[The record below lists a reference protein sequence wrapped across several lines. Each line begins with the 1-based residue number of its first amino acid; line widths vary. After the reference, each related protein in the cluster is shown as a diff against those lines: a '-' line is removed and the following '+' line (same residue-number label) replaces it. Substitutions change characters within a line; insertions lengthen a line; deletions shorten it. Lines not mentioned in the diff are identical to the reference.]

1 MNQMKPMVE
10 IKGVSKTFGKT
21 IALSEIN
28 LSIDEGQFF
37 ALVGPSGSGKTTL
50 LHILGGFVEPSA
62 GEVRI
67 AGRNVSHLP
76 PAKRPTTSMF
86 QDYALFPHM
95 SVGSNVGFGLLM
107 RKVAKPERLERVA
120 KALDMVGL
128 SGMSTRR
135 VHQLSGGQQQR
146 VALAR
151 ALVVAPKVLLLD
163 EPLGA
168 LDLNLRRQ
176 MQQELLHIQKK
187 IGTTFVHV
195 THDQEE
201 AMSIADI
208 IAVMN
213 NGHLEDV
220 GPPARVYMQPK
231 TRFTATFMGES
242 NIFEGTVSGRSA
254 EGIEVDTP
262 FGRFEV
268 AGKAETGAKVNLC
281 IRPEQILP
289 VADQNPSYVPLGVLQ
304 VEEVSFFGTHRRC
317 LGRHMDSNL
326 PVIVRLPQNKIVGAA
341 EKLSLAAKREDI
353 VLLKQ

>member
-1 MNQMKPMVE
+1 MKPMVE

-21 IALSEIN
+21 TALSEIN

-67 AGRNVSHLP
+67 AGQDVSYLP

-107 RKVAKPERLERVA
+107 RKVPKPERLERVE
-120 KALDMVGL
+120 KALEMVGL
-128 SGMSTRR
+128 SGMGSRR

-187 IGTTFVHV
+187 VGTTFIHV

-201 AMSIADI
+201 AMSIADV

-220 GPPARVYMQPK
+220 GPPARVYMKPR
-231 TRFTATFMGES
+231 TLFTATFMGES
-242 NIFEGTVSGRSA
+242 NLFEGTVSGRSG
-254 EGIEVDTP
+254 ENIEVDTA
-262 FGRFEV
+262 FGRLAV
-268 AGKAETGAKVNLC
+268 AGTAEKGARVNLC
-281 IRPEQILP
+281 IRPEQIIAGEDGP
-289 VADQNPSYVPLGVLQ
+289 QGQVPIGAMQ
-304 VEEVSFFGTHRRC
+304 VSEVSFFGTHHRC
-317 LGRHMDSNL
+317 LGRHVKSNL
-326 PVIVRLPQNKIVGAA
+326 PLTIRLPQNRAA
-341 EKLSLAAKREDI
+341 SAGEKLDLAVKPEDI
-353 VLLKQ
+353 VMLRQ

>member
-1 MNQMKPMVE
+1 MKPMVE
-10 IKGVSKTFGKT
+10 IEGVSKKFGQT
-21 IALSEIN
+21 TALSQIDLTIN
-28 LSIDEGQFF
+28 EGQFF

-50 LHILGGFVEPSA
+50 LHILGGFVQPSS
-62 GEVRI
+62 GQVRI
-67 AGRNVSHLP
+67 AGQDVSYLP
-76 PAKRPTTSMF
+76 PARRPTTSMF

-107 RKVAKPERLERVA
+107 RKVPKPERLDRIA

-128 SGMSTRR
+128 TGMGNRR

-151 ALVVAPKVLLLD
+151 ALVVEPKVLLLD

-187 IGTTFVHV
+187 VGTTFVHV

-201 AMSIADI
+201 AMSIADV

-220 GPPARVYMQPK
+220 GPPARVYMKPK
-231 TRFTATFMGES
+231 TLFTATFMGES
-242 NIFEGTVSGRSA
+242 NMFEGTVAGRA
-254 EGIEVDTP
+254 GERIEVDTA
-262 FGRFEV
+262 FGRLRV
-268 AGKAETGAKVNLC
+268 NGAAEPGAKVDLS
-281 IRPEQILP
+281 IRPEQII
-289 VADQNPSYVPLGVLQ
+289 AAAGDTNDRVPLGVLQ
-304 VEEVSFFGTHRRC
+304 VDEISFFGTHHRC
-317 LGRHMDSNL
+317 LGRHVPSSL
-326 PVIVRLPQNKIVGAA
+326 PMIIRLPQHQTVGVG
-341 EKLSLAAKREDI
+341 EELKLSVQREDI
-353 VLLKQ
+353 VLLTQ

>member
-1 MNQMKPMVE
+1 
-10 IKGVSKTFGKT
+10 
-21 IALSEIN
+21 
-28 LSIDEGQFF
+28 
-37 ALVGPSGSGKTTL
+37 VGPSGSGKTTL

-62 GEVRI
+62 GKVSI
-67 AGRNVSHLP
+67 AGQDVSHLP

-95 SVGSNVGFGLLM
+95 TVGSNVGFGLLM
-107 RKVAKPERLERVA
+107 RKVPKRERLQRIA
-120 KALDMVGL
+120 RALDMVGL
-128 SGMSTRR
+128 SGMSNRR
-135 VHQLSGGQQQR
+135 IHQLSGGQQQR

-187 IGTTFVHV
+187 VGTTFVHV

-213 NGHLEDV
+213 NGRLEDV
-220 GPPARVYMQPK
+220 GPPARVYMKPR

-242 NIFEGTVSGRSA
+242 NMFEGTVLGGSA
-254 EGIEVDTP
+254 EGIEVDTA
-262 FGRFEV
+262 FGRLAV
-268 AGKAETGAKVNLC
+268 AGTAETGSRLSLC
-281 IRPEQILP
+281 IRPEQIL
-289 VADQNPSYVPLGVLQ
+289 AAGGDGCSLMPLGVMQ
-304 VEEVSFFGTHRRC
+304 VEEVSFFGTHHRC
-317 LGRHMDSNL
+317 LGRHLKSNMS
-326 PVIVRLPQNKIVGAA
+326 VITRLPQDRAVKVG
-341 EKLSLAAKREDI
+341 EKLHLAVKREDI
-353 VLLKQ
+353 VMLRL

>member
-1 MNQMKPMVE
+1 MKPMVE
-10 IKGVSKTFGKT
+10 IKGVSKRYGKT
-21 IALSEIN
+21 TALSEIN
-28 LSIDEGQFF
+28 LTIDEGQFF

-50 LHILGGFVEPSA
+50 LHILGGFVEPSS
-62 GEVRI
+62 GQVRI
-67 AGRNVSHLP
+67 AGQDVSYLP
-76 PAKRPTTSMF
+76 PARRPTTSMF

-107 RKVAKPERLERVA
+107 RKVPKPERVDRVA

-128 SGMSTRR
+128 SDMSTRR

-187 IGTTFVHV
+187 VGTTFVHV

-201 AMSIADI
+201 AMSIADV

-213 NGHLEDV
+213 NGHLEDI
-220 GPPARVYMQPK
+220 GPPARVYMKPK
-231 TRFTATFMGES
+231 TLFSATFMGES
-242 NIFEGTVSGRSA
+242 NMFEGKVIQRTGEHIEVETVFGRLQVSGAA
-254 EGIEVDTP
+254 EP
-262 FGRFEV
+262 
-268 AGKAETGAKVNLC
+268 GATVHLS
-281 IRPEQILP
+281 IRPEQIKAEAGGMRQL
-289 VADQNPSYVPLGVLQ
+289 VALGKLK

-317 LGRHMDSNL
+317 QGRHATSNHPL
-326 PVIVRLPQNKIVGAA
+326 ILRLPQNQPAA
-341 EKLSLAAKREDI
+341 AGEEIAIAVQRDDI
-353 VLLKQ
+353 VLLAQ

>member
-1 MNQMKPMVE
+1 MKPMVE
-10 IKGVSKTFGKT
+10 IKDLSKTFGKT
-21 IALSEIN
+21 TALADIN

-62 GEVRI
+62 GKVSI
-67 AGRNVSHLP
+67 AGQDVSYLP

-95 SVGSNVGFGLLM
+95 TVGSNVGFGLLM
-107 RKVAKPERLERVA
+107 RKVPKPERLERIE

-135 VHQLSGGQQQR
+135 IHQLSGGQQQR

-187 IGTTFVHV
+187 VGTTFVHV

-213 NGHLEDV
+213 NGRLEDV
-220 GPPARVYMQPK
+220 GPPARVYMKPR

-242 NIFEGTVSGRSA
+242 NMFEGTVLGGSA

-262 FGRFEV
+262 FGRLAV
-268 AGKAETGAKVNLC
+268 AGTAEAGNRLSLC
-281 IRPEQILP
+281 IRPEQILAA
-289 VADQNPSYVPLGVLQ
+289 VDEDRGLVPLGEMR
-304 VEEVSFFGTHRRC
+304 VEEVSFFGTHHRC
-317 LGRHMDSNL
+317 LGRHLESSMS
-326 PVIVRLPQNKIVGAA
+326 IIIRLPQNRAVKVG
-341 EKLSLAAKREDI
+341 EKLHLAVKREDI
-353 VLLKQ
+353 VMLNQ

>member
-1 MNQMKPMVE
+1 MKPMVE

-21 IALSEIN
+21 TALSDVD
-28 LSIDEGQFF
+28 LTIDEGQFF

-50 LHILGGFVEPSA
+50 LHILGGFIEPSA
-62 GEVRI
+62 GQVRI
-67 AGRNVSHLP
+67 AGQDVSYLP

-107 RKVAKPERLERVA
+107 RKVPKNERLERVD

-128 SGMSTRR
+128 SGMSTQR

-187 IGTTFVHV
+187 VGTTFVHV

-201 AMSIADI
+201 AMSIADV

-220 GPPARVYMQPK
+220 GPPARVYMKPK

-242 NIFEGTVSGRSA
+242 NMFEGTVRERAGERMV
-254 EGIEVDTP
+254 VDTAL
-262 FGRFEV
+262 GRLEV
-268 AGKAETGAKVNLC
+268 IGAAEPGAKVSLC
-281 IRPEQILP
+281 IRPEQI
-289 VADQNPSYVPLGVLQ
+289 VAADGDTHGHVPLGILQ
-304 VEEVSFFGTHRRC
+304 VQEVSFFGTHHRC
-317 LGRHMDSNL
+317 AGHHVKSNL
-326 PVIVRLPQNKIVGAA
+326 PMIIRLPQNRAAGVG
-341 EKLSLAAKREDI
+341 EELNLSVNRDDI
-353 VLLKQ
+353 VLLRQ

>member
-1 MNQMKPMVE
+1 MIPMVE
-10 IKGVSKTFGKT
+10 IIGISKRFGKT
-21 IALSEIN
+21 IALADIN
-28 LSIDEGQFF
+28 LTVDEGQFF

-50 LHILGGFVEPSA
+50 LHILGGFVSPSK
-62 GEVRI
+62 GQVRI
-67 AGRNVSHLP
+67 AGQDVSYLP

-107 RKVAKPERLERVA
+107 RKVPKSARADRIE
-120 KALDMVGL
+120 KALEMVGL
-128 SGMSTRR
+128 SGMRNRR

-151 ALVVAPKVLLLD
+151 ALVVEPKVLLLD

-168 LDLNLRRQ
+168 LDLNLRRK
-176 MQQELLHIQKK
+176 MQQELLHIQKQ

-213 NGHLEDV
+213 NGHIEDV
-220 GPPARVYMQPK
+220 GQPGRVYLKPR

-242 NIFEGTVSGRSA
+242 NMFAGKVVDQIGNW
-254 EGIEVDTP
+254 IEVESDL
-262 FGRFEV
+262 GRLKL
-268 AGKAETGAKVNLC
+268 AGSVQSGANVHLS
-281 IRPEQILP
+281 IRPEQIIAGESNNDRYL
-289 VADQNPSYVPLGVLQ
+289 SLGKIH
-304 VEEVSFFGTHRRC
+304 VEEVSFFGTHHR
-317 LGRHMDSNL
+317 LQVRHLKSNQAM
-326 PVIVRLPQNKIVGAA
+326 IIHLPQNFLTRPG
-341 EKLSLAAKREDI
+341 EKLNISVSPNDI
-353 VLLKQ
+353 VLLDR

>member
-1 MNQMKPMVE
+1 MKPMVE
-10 IKGVSKTFGKT
+10 IKGVSKKFGKT
-21 IALSEIN
+21 TALSQID

-67 AGRNVSHLP
+67 AGQDVSYLP

-107 RKVAKPERLERVA
+107 RKVPKPERLERVE

-128 SGMSTRR
+128 SDMSTRR

-187 IGTTFVHV
+187 VGTTFVHV

-201 AMSIADI
+201 AMSIADV

-213 NGHLEDV
+213 NGHLEDI
-220 GPPARVYMQPK
+220 GPPARVYMKPK

-242 NIFEGTVSGRSA
+242 NMFEGTVSGRSD

-262 FGRFEV
+262 FGRLAV
-268 AGKAETGAKVNLC
+268 AGAAETGAKVNLC
-281 IRPEQILP
+281 IRPEQISA
-289 VADQNPSYVPLGVLQ
+289 ADGETHGHVPLGVLQ
-304 VEEVSFFGTHRRC
+304 VEEVSFFGTHHRC
-317 LGRHMDSNL
+317 LGRHLSSNL
-326 PVIVRLPQNKIVGAA
+326 PMIIRLPQNRAVGAG
-341 EKLSLAAKREDI
+341 EKLNLAVKPEDI
-353 VLLKQ
+353 VMLKQ